1 MPIKSA
7 LAAVLLT
14 AASMLFATPPTN
26 AAPTCTAL
34 GSSPDPATRYRY
46 MDCTREAGAF
56 CHWIGG
62 GALGGLGGGTTH
74 MTCTYPDGGRDE
86 CDLTGV
92 GWTNQWSNHCD
103 YFPPGAP

>member
-1 MPIKSA
+1 MPGKGEDGMPIKSV

-14 AASMLFATPPTN
+14 AGSMLFATPAN

-62 GALGGLGGGTTH
+62 GALGGLAGGTTH
-74 MTCTYPDGGRDE
+74 MTCTYPDGGPR
-86 CDLTGV
+86 
-92 GWTNQWSNHCD
+92 
-103 YFPPGAP
+103 